1 MLTFLI
7 LLIPFQI
14 IPQWSG
20 ILVSW
25 PTLKHLD
32 NEFIHVLLNPRCV
45 YLRVYI
51 LCFRGQD
58 ALQFSPIQQWEL
70 LNTLTWRKIATGY
83 FKNQELAMIFP
94 CALHPEGS
102 LESPEPH
109 QPQPNTPSTSVHTFT
124 WSMKPGYNKHVVKNL
139 G

>member
-1 MLTFLI
+1 
-7 LLIPFQI
+7 
-14 IPQWSG
+14 
-20 ILVSW
+20 
-25 PTLKHLD
+25 
-32 NEFIHVLLNPRCV
+32 
-45 YLRVYI
+45 
-51 LCFRGQD
+51 
-58 ALQFSPIQQWEL
+58 
-70 LNTLTWRKIATGY
+70 
-83 FKNQELAMIFP
+83 MIFP